1 MPRKKTVPAPSFDT
15 DALYTD
21 GYYVPKASGTLADT
35 LAAYGMAAVLN
46 EIIRQAKGPTGQWR
60 VRIQD
65 VGSHYALR
73 LDQPLRREWVEGCRY
88 FTAAKG
94 VRTAK
99 SQVGDMP
106 KTDLEDY
113 DQAWADIRA
122 YLDAQKARRQAQRE
136 SAADTEAQ
144 MASADLATLDARNW
158 ITVMIGTR
166 QMQALSTYND
176 AARQWHATRKYVT
189 TNLKA
194 LLALCTQPDVDTET
208 VARAWTAAVPLK
220 VKRDLTASQML
231 NPHQGKGQNRPK
243 ANVLAMGN
251 ESSFWLW
258 EYLKAAGLWQCAA
271 PRKVS
276 NGDDRK
282 TYVLAPVNLTL
293 AAHWA
298 VFQKFSER
306 LWNDTAVKMDCV
318 AALLYTQ
325 TLLEYSEAG
334 QYDELELEGRAPENV
349 VAGFHVAHYKLL
361 SRNAYTMMNL
371 GFIGLPGWIGPLQ
384 TQQQSKDWEEV
395 IKEHLDILHSI
406 DESRSDGYNLLVRY
420 RDFLSGQQL
429 DAFCDF
435 AVGYSQY
442 LTHELEQKH
451 FWVRPFTLKN
461 LGRML
466 MNSEPQLA
474 QIVEDEGFRNIAYA
488 IRHSTV
494 IPQYLKAKGDN
505 LYEVRYGLGMELKRK
520 AAYPQ
525 EFVAALSNFIHEYNQ
540 ENAQKMESKG
550 QQRRKNIRTG
560 DIEGIVRL
568 VDKFGSELVCN
579 LLIAYG
585 YARDPR
591 EEPEA

>member
-1 MPRKKTVPAPSFDT
+1 
-15 DALYTD
+15 
-21 GYYVPKASGTLADT
+21 
-35 LAAYGMAAVLN
+35 
-46 EIIRQAKGPTGQWR
+46 
-60 VRIQD
+60 
-65 VGSHYALR
+65 
-73 LDQPLRREWVEGCRY
+73 
-88 FTAAKG
+88 
-94 VRTAK
+94 
-99 SQVGDMP
+99 
-106 KTDLEDY
+106 
-113 DQAWADIRA
+113 
-122 YLDAQKARRQAQRE
+122 
-136 SAADTEAQ
+136 
-144 MASADLATLDARNW
+144 
-158 ITVMIGTR
+158 
-166 QMQALSTYND
+166 
-176 AARQWHATRKYVT
+176 
-189 TNLKA
+189 
-194 LLALCTQPDVDTET
+194 
-208 VARAWTAAVPLK
+208 
-220 VKRDLTASQML
+220 
-231 NPHQGKGQNRPK
+231 
-243 ANVLAMGN
+243 
-251 ESSFWLW
+251 
-258 EYLKAAGLWQCAA
+258 
-271 PRKVS
+271 
-276 NGDDRK
+276 
-282 TYVLAPVNLTL
+282 
-293 AAHWA
+293 
-298 VFQKFSER
+298 
-306 LWNDTAVKMDCV
+306 
-318 AALLYTQ
+318 
-325 TLLEYSEAG
+325 
-334 QYDELELEGRAPENV
+334 
-349 VAGFHVAHYKLL
+349 
-361 SRNAYTMMNL
+361 
-371 GFIGLPGWIGPLQ
+371 
-384 TQQQSKDWEEV
+384 
-395 IKEHLDILHSI
+395 
-406 DESRSDGYNLLVRY
+406 VRY